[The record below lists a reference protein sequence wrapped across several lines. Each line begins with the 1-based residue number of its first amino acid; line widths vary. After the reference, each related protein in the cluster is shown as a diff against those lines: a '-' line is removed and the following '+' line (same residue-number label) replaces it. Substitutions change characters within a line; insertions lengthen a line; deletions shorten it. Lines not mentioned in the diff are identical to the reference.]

1 MLVSPCVKATLLLY
15 IVSSH
20 SVVSA
25 AIVQEKKVNGK
36 AQQYLIYFISKVLT
50 KSKSNMLE
58 MGKLVYVILIGS
70 HKLCYYFKGTQ
81 NKGLPHR
88 PKSEPKSE

>member
-1 MLVSPCVKATLLLY
+1 MLVSPCVKATLFLY
-15 IVSSH
+15 IVASH

-36 AQQYLIYFISKVLT
+36 AQQYVIYFISEVLT

-70 HKLCYYFKGTQ
+70 RKLCYYFKGTQ
-81 NKGLPHR
+81 HKGPHR
-88 PKSEPKSE
+88 PKSEPESE